1 MSAEARFED
10 VPLDDVRSYWN
21 RRPCNVR
28 HSRQPVGSKP
38 YLDEVEARRYFVEP
52 HIPRFAQFERW
63 AGKTVLEVGCGIG
76 TDAIRFAQ
84 AGARVT
90 AVDLSEESLELAR
103 RRADVYGLTDR
114 VTFHLGDAE
123 NLGAT
128 VPEAAY
134 DLVYSFGVIHH
145 TPHPRRAIE
154 GLRRYMT
161 AESELKLMVYNRRSW
176 KVLRILAT
184 EGRGAFWKLDELVA
198 RSSEG
203 QTGCPVT
210 YTYSDRSARRLLDG
224 FSIVDSA
231 VDFIFPYRVADYVEY
246 RYVKSW
252 YFRMLPEPVFRQL
265 ERRLGWHR
273 CITARLPADA

>member
-1 MSAEARFED
+1 MSAEAQFEG
-10 VPLDDVRSYWN
+10 VTLDDVRSYWN

-38 YLDEVEARRYFVEP
+38 YLDEVEARRYFVEA

-76 TDAIRFAQ
+76 TDTIRFAR
-84 AGARVT
+84 AGAHVT

-103 RRADVYGLTDR
+103 RRAEVSGLADR
-114 VTFHLGDAE
+114 ITFHLADAE

-128 VPEAAY
+128 VPEATY

-161 AESELKLMVYNRRSW
+161 AQSELKLMVYNRWSW

-184 EGRGAFWKLDELVA
+184 EGRGACWKLDELVA
-198 RSSEG
+198 RYSEA

-224 FSIVDSA
+224 FSIVDSC

-265 ERRLGWHR
+265 EHRLGWHR
-273 CITARLPADA
+273 CITARLVEDT